1 MAAIHPD
8 RVRLKGTYIFFYPD
22 AGFCTYPVDSH
33 PDKYMPELL
42 ETKVYQLGQALYEHM
57 GAVRFRK
64 FISTLPQVEQ
74 AVLKGSQKTKK
85 Q

>member
-8 RVRLKGTYIFFYPD
+8 RVRLKGTYIFFYQD
-22 AGFCTYPVDSH
+22 TGFCTCPVDSH
-33 PDKYMPELL
+33 HDKYMPELL
-42 ETKVYQLGQALYEHM
+42 ETKVYQLGLALYEHM

-64 FISTLPQVEQ
+64 FISTLPQAEQ